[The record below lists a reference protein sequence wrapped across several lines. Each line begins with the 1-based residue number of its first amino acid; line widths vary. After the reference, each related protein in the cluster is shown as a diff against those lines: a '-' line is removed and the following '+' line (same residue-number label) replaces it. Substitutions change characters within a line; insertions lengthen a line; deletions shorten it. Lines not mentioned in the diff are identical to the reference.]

1 MAGISIWTI
10 IGVIILL
17 VALVVL
23 FFPFIFRIEFKID
36 LLGCN
41 AKIFLFKKLL
51 HEAGKSFKEDS
62 KDGSKNAGADDDDAD
77 FAPVYVPPK
86 KKKTVET
93 AAAAEKPAPVK
104 AATPVE
110 TAPTAEEPASEVV
123 EATSSAPSKNVEKL
137 AALKA
142 AEEKPIAE
150 SVAEPAATAAEPET
164 VAEPAAESSDKKSA
178 EEGAVDD
185 ESTAKPE
192 PAADKKPVEEEKSEK
207 NKKLTETEFWTILLT
222 PEFDASAFWAVRK
235 LLSALLNL
243 FRVKFQDCFVE
254 GIRGDYV
261 NMGYGAALNGILKS
275 FPWVGAWDFR
285 MDWTRDHELCAQ
297 GQIRASINLCRI
309 LGVVVTVLFYG
320 AILAFKFWRRRA
332 RVLKTHELPE
342 LGWIRR
348 KIVKM
353 LAEED

>member
-41 AKIFLFKKLL
+41 AKIFLFKKLV
-51 HEAGKSFKEDS
+51 HEAEKSFKEDS

-93 AAAAEKPAPVK
+93 AAAAEEPAPVK

-110 TAPTAEEPASEVV
+110 TAPTAEGPASEVV

-150 SVAEPAATAAEPET
+150 SVAEPAA
-164 VAEPAAESSDKKSA
+164 ESSDKKSA
-178 EEGAVDD
+178 
-185 ESTAKPE
+185 T
-192 PAADKKPVEEEKSEK
+192 DKKPVEEEKPEK
-207 NKKLTETEFWTILLT
+207 SKKLTETEFWTILLT
-222 PEFDASAFWAVRK
+222 PEFDETAFWAVRK